1 MNDTRYAAG
10 RYALAREQ
18 LPDAA
23 NSAFSRIVR
32 SSQLLEAE
40 YTAVVMT
47 APLAVRSEHDVWLL
61 FPVLT
66 LIGTGMVLT
75 NAAETALMAAA
86 VPDELRGDF
95 NGLVRT
101 SFGARIDY
109 EFLRNLIFYVEPK
122 YMNEDF
128 PGTSRKDKVGKVS
141 AGFDYLLNRN
151 AKVGLRY
158 DFIDRNST
166 LSSFTYDEHV
176 VTFNVTT
183 QY

>member
-1 MNDTRYAAG
+1 MRLNTCLLTAACAVG
-10 RYALAREQ
+10 FLATAAAAPNHHVRPAAQ
-18 LPDAA
+18 DAGPTA
-23 NSAFSRIVR
+23 
-32 SSQLLEAE
+32 SS
-40 YTAVVMT
+40 
-47 APLAVRSEHDVWLL
+47 
-61 FPVLT
+61 T
-66 LIGTGMVLT
+66 LITTSIYLNVTDPNGLQRFV
-75 NAAETALMAAA
+75 AETTT
-86 VPDELRGDF
+86 PDF

-122 YMNEDF
+122 YTNEDF

>member
-1 MNDTRYAAG
+1 
-10 RYALAREQ
+10 
-18 LPDAA
+18 
-23 NSAFSRIVR
+23 
-32 SSQLLEAE
+32 
-40 YTAVVMT
+40 MT
-47 APLAVRSEHDVWLL
+47 ATFTAERAV
-61 FPVLT
+61 
-66 LIGTGMVLT
+66 
-75 NAAETALMAAA
+75 AETTT
-86 VPDELRGDF
+86 PGF

-101 SFGARIDY
+101 SFGARLDY

-122 YMNEDF
+122 YIDEDF
-128 PGTSRKDKVGKVS
+128 PGTTRKDKLKKLS